1 VNRNRFPKCCK
12 ITGISGHGAAKRFH
26 LPQWTGYGKHL
37 LEYSVYVTQEGQVT
51 ACPFTYDM
59 SMLAAQLGNKDELT
73 YFVYL
78 SKYQKKNLKLYL
90 SV

>member
-1 VNRNRFPKCCK
+1 MPQNNGHPVMGRQNAFIRR
-12 ITGISGHGAAKRFH
+12 SG
-26 LPQWTGYGKHL
+26 QDGKHL
-37 LEYSVYVTQEGQVT
+37 LEYLVYVTQEGQVI